1 VVIILDRKLLGLLPK
16 ERQELW
22 QSFQAALVT
31 EFAHGDGY
39 MIQLQRVQMMGL
51 QINLKRTS
59 LLMV

>member
-1 VVIILDRKLLGLLPK
+1 MLTWLVIILDGKLLGLLPK

-39 MIQLQRVQMMGL
+39 MIQLQLVQMMGL
-51 QINLKRTS
+51 QI
-59 LLMV
+59 